1 MSQRELYLGLMSG
14 TSMDGLDVVLVEFD
28 AMQQPELLQHRHYP
42 IDDQLQQQLHTLCDP
57 APNELHQW
65 AIAERLFAEY
75 CAESVNH
82 FLRHFNISP
91 SAITAIGSHG
101 QTVRHQPDHS
111 PSYTLQLGDPNTLAT
126 LTGIPVIADFRRKDI
141 ALGGQGAPLVPAFH
155 QAIFSSFDESR
166 VILNL
171 GGIANITWLPGT
183 SAGVTGFDTGP
194 ANTLLDRWFKTCHPD
209 HEDDFD
215 RHGAFA
221 ARGRVLDEVLE
232 KLLRDEYFKRRP
244 PKSTGRDDFNLKWLE
259 EHLGD
264 LSQFVP
270 ADLQAT
276 LVELTAHTVTHA
288 IKEWLPER
296 PETIFV
302 AGGGAYN
309 PILMSVLKSKLPHC
323 GWHATS
329 VLGVAPQHVE
339 AMAFAWLAR
348 CYMQRVPGNLPAV
361 TGASRPAILGGL
373 YLP

>member
-1 MSQRELYLGLMSG
+1 MPQRELFLGLMSG

-28 AMQQPELLQHRHYP
+28 SAQPELLQHRQYP
-42 IDDQLQQQLHTLCDP
+42 IDDQLQQQLHTLCHESPD
-57 APNELHQW
+57 ELHLW
-65 AIAERLFAEY
+65 GMADRCFSEF
-75 CAESVNH
+75 CAAAVND
-82 FLRHFNISP
+82 FLAYYNISP

-101 QTVRHQPDHS
+101 QTVRHQPDQS
-111 PSYTLQLGDPNTLAT
+111 PAYTLQLGDPNTLAA
-126 LTGIPVIADFRRKDI
+126 LTSIPVIADFRRKDV

-183 SAGVTGFDTGP
+183 PAGVTGFDTGP
-194 ANTLLDRWFKTCHPD
+194 ANTLLDRWFKACHPNHD
-209 HEDDFD
+209 DDFD

-221 ARGRVLDEVLE
+221 AHGQVLDDVLA
-232 KLLRDEYFKRRP
+232 KLLNDDYFKRSP
-244 PKSTGRDDFNLKWLE
+244 PKSTGRDDFNLTWLE
-259 EHLGD
+259 KHLGD
-264 LSQFVP
+264 LAQFK
-270 ADLQAT
+270 AEDLQAT
-276 LVELTAHTVTHA
+276 LVELTACTVTQA
-288 IKEWLPER
+288 IKDWLPER

-309 PILMSVLKSKLPHC
+309 PILMSALKAKLPHC

-348 CYMQRVPGNLPAV
+348 CYMHRVPGNLPAV
-361 TGASRPAILGGL
+361 TGASRPTILGGL

>member
-1 MSQRELYLGLMSG
+1 MSQRELFLGLMSG

-28 AMQQPELLQHRHYP
+28 AMQQPELLQHRHYA
-42 IDDQLQQQLHTLCDP
+42 IDDRLQQQLHSLCEQ

-65 AIAERLFAEY
+65 AIAERQFAEY

-82 FLRHFNISP
+82 FLEHFNISP

-111 PSYTLQLGDPNTLAT
+111 PAYTLQLGDPNTLAT
-126 LTGIPVIADFRRKDI
+126 LTGIPVVADFRRKDI

-155 QAIFSSFDESR
+155 QAIFSSFEESR

-183 SAGVTGFDTGP
+183 PAGVTGFDTGP
-194 ANTLLDRWFKTCHPD
+194 ANTLLDRWYKACHPD
-209 HEDDFD
+209 HTDDFD

-221 ARGRVLDEVLE
+221 ARGRILEEVLAT
-232 KLLRDEYFKRRP
+232 LLRDEYFDRVP
-244 PKSTGRDDFNLKWLE
+244 PKSTGRDDFNLNWLQQ
-259 EHLGD
+259 HLGD
-264 LSQFVP
+264 LSQFEP

-276 LVELTAHTVTHA
+276 LVELTAHTVTRA

-309 PILMSVLKSKLPHC
+309 PILMSALKAKLPHC